1 MGIREVGAWDTANRG
16 VTGPSELGPMTE
28 SCGVA
33 TIKDPAKY
41 DAKAFAAAVKEFQ
54 SKFK

>member
-1 MGIREVGAWDTANRG
+1 
-16 VTGPSELGPMTE
+16 MTE